1 MFEFFNIISYFC
13 SCLPYCATKRGRGY
27 HCVCVCA
34 NSHGAAYRAT
44 WNANCPSPECT
55 QLRLFVERTWDAH
68 ISAEPQKQHWINN
81 VAILTPDRMKCV
93 FALSGI
99 VVDFFFLSSMT
110 LAIAG
115 LSGTGSNYCRY
126 HPHSHSIFGDEISH
140 THSQKIIIVIMI
152 IILQR
157 SIVNEWNNGVWWMVI
172 RLPATRHLYNIHS
185 IFSHSVVVVVFS
197 GLNECHMKRSVHL
210 FFLYGYSGWKR
221 LIKCN
226 EKMNNVCSLDGG
238 YFSSIASVV

>member
-1 MFEFFNIISYFC
+1 MYFKIELNSAFDLFQSCFGAKNWVRTSHKFPLTIPSPFIIAYNMRNKFVFYSEMKMFEFFNIISYFC

-99 VVDFFFLSSMT
+99 VVDFFFCRPWLS
-110 LAIAG
+110 L
-115 LSGTGSNYCRY
+115 L
-126 HPHSHSIFGDEISH
+126 
-140 THSQKIIIVIMI
+140 
-152 IILQR
+152 
-157 SIVNEWNNGVWWMVI
+157 
-172 RLPATRHLYNIHS
+172 
-185 IFSHSVVVVVFS
+185 
-197 GLNECHMKRSVHL
+197 
-210 FFLYGYSGWKR
+210 
-221 LIKCN
+221 
-226 EKMNNVCSLDGG
+226 LD
-238 YFSSIASVV
+238 